1 MNQIPLK
8 PQNERFTDDQ
18 WQAIFDQG
26 DNLLVSASAGSG
38 KTTVLVR
45 RVIEKL
51 KMGFDIDELLIV
63 TFTEAAAR
71 EMKERIQ
78 EALQES
84 VNSESDP
91 VRRQHFT
98 KQLVLLPTANIS
110 TLHAFCLTVI
120 RRYYYLI
127 DIDPVFRMLTDET
140 ETILMKEDVWDE
152 LREALYA
159 ENDERFFQLTMNF
172 SNDRSDDGLTN
183 LVFSLYEFARANPD
197 PQKWLEQLSDNYRL
211 PEGLAKSRLYQEQ
224 IRPLV
229 LADIYQ
235 CVQLYEQMTQ
245 LAQGEGLEKMHEQVA
260 GEQQQIKNIYEAFSQ
275 DRLEEAYAGLEQLT
289 FSTFKSSR
297 KAELKEISNEVKGM
311 RDKAKKLIQQIS
323 KSYFPVSPSQM
334 EELTDKALPLVEE
347 MTKVTQSFMDG
358 FSMRKREKGVLDFND
373 LEHLALQILTEKTKD
388 AWLPSEASKHY
399 RKKFKEVMVDEYQ
412 DVNQLQEAILYWL
425 REPDDTKGNMFMVGD
440 VKQSIYS
447 FRLADPSLFIG
458 KYENFSKKEG
468 GRRIVLAENFR
479 SRKEVLSFTNLIF
492 EQLMDPAVGQ
502 INYDEAAK
510 LIQGFSDFPENE
522 QFEPEI
528 MIYEKEQEESEIEIP
543 TDDILEDKTEGE
555 LFMTGLKIRQ
565 LIDSSFMI
573 YDKKS
578 KKSRPIEYKDIVLLT
593 PTKKNNLTILEI
605 FKTLDIPLEMNDAQN
620 YFQATEIRTM
630 ISLLQLIDNPYQDIP
645 LAAVLRSPIVG
656 LIEPELASIRLADR
670 AHTYYDAVLAYQAS
684 NEDELAAKLEHFG
697 KQLEHWRELARR
709 SSITD
714 LLWDIY
720 YETGYLEYVVGLP
733 AGVQRQANL
742 YALVDRAKAYEQSSF
757 RGLYQFVRF
766 IEKMQEKDKDL
777 AEPVISIEDNAVR
790 VMTIHASKG
799 LEFPVVFLL
808 DMTKEF
814 NLQDLRNRYAFEEK
828 LGAGIRYMDPETRVL
843 YDTLPFQAIK
853 LAKQNKLLSEEMRKL
868 YVGLTRA
875 EQKLFIVGS
884 YKNKE
889 QMIQTW
895 SEAADHEELVF
906 DSALRLKGRS
916 SLMNWIGYGLIR
928 HPEMQKYLEEEISTS
943 LLQHSNAQFSIS
955 WMNQQSIIE
964 QRQLLAEKE
973 LVNLDQQMK
982 EDETLLA
989 DSLQKRLAYEY
1000 PYQASSQTTSYQSVS
1015 EIKRL
1020 FEDPDDTQESRLTLE
1035 SSQNKAASRQFRYTQ
1050 EQLAE
1055 PKFLQKDRQVSAA
1068 AVGTATHA
1076 LLQLLPLEMPTTE
1089 SIHQKLQELVRKR
1102 LVDEK
1107 VAKKVD
1113 VSSIIWFFQT
1123 ELGQQLI
1130 ANKENVKREQPFS
1143 MLLPADEVFQDY
1155 PNQEDELLI
1164 HGIVDGYLE
1173 EKDHLNIYDF
1183 KTDFILHPDDP
1194 AEIDAIVQKYQGQL
1208 RLYQQAMSEAL
1219 NKPIENVFLI
1229 LLRVKQI
1236 ININK

>member
-211 PEGLAKSRLYQEQ
+211 PEGLAKSRLYQKQ

-388 AWLPSEASKHY
+388 VWLPSEASKHY

-578 KKSRPIEYKDIVLLT
+578 KK
-593 PTKKNNLTILEI
+593 
-605 FKTLDIPLEMNDAQN
+605 
-620 YFQATEIRTM
+620 
-630 ISLLQLIDNPYQDIP
+630 
-645 LAAVLRSPIVG
+645 
-656 LIEPELASIRLADR
+656 
-670 AHTYYDAVLAYQAS
+670 
-684 NEDELAAKLEHFG
+684 
-697 KQLEHWRELARR
+697 
-709 SSITD
+709 
-714 LLWDIY
+714 
-720 YETGYLEYVVGLP
+720 VV
-733 AGVQRQANL
+733 R
-742 YALVDRAKAYEQSSF
+742 
-757 RGLYQFVRF
+757 
-766 IEKMQEKDKDL
+766 
-777 AEPVISIEDNAVR
+777 
-790 VMTIHASKG
+790 
-799 LEFPVVFLL
+799 
-808 DMTKEF
+808 
-814 NLQDLRNRYAFEEK
+814 
-828 LGAGIRYMDPETRVL
+828 
-843 YDTLPFQAIK
+843 
-853 LAKQNKLLSEEMRKL
+853 
-868 YVGLTRA
+868 
-875 EQKLFIVGS
+875 
-884 YKNKE
+884 
-889 QMIQTW
+889 
-895 SEAADHEELVF
+895 
-906 DSALRLKGRS
+906 
-916 SLMNWIGYGLIR
+916 
-928 HPEMQKYLEEEISTS
+928 
-943 LLQHSNAQFSIS
+943 
-955 WMNQQSIIE
+955 
-964 QRQLLAEKE
+964 
-973 LVNLDQQMK
+973 
-982 EDETLLA
+982 
-989 DSLQKRLAYEY
+989 
-1000 PYQASSQTTSYQSVS
+1000 
-1015 EIKRL
+1015 
-1020 FEDPDDTQESRLTLE
+1020 
-1035 SSQNKAASRQFRYTQ
+1035 
-1050 EQLAE
+1050 
-1055 PKFLQKDRQVSAA
+1055 
-1068 AVGTATHA
+1068 
-1076 LLQLLPLEMPTTE
+1076 
-1089 SIHQKLQELVRKR
+1089 
-1102 LVDEK
+1102 
-1107 VAKKVD
+1107 
-1113 VSSIIWFFQT
+1113 
-1123 ELGQQLI
+1123 
-1130 ANKENVKREQPFS
+1130 
-1143 MLLPADEVFQDY
+1143 
-1155 PNQEDELLI
+1155 
-1164 HGIVDGYLE
+1164 
-1173 EKDHLNIYDF
+1173 
-1183 KTDFILHPDDP
+1183 
-1194 AEIDAIVQKYQGQL
+1194 
-1208 RLYQQAMSEAL
+1208 
-1219 NKPIENVFLI
+1219 
-1229 LLRVKQI
+1229 
-1236 ININK
+1236 

>member
-8 PQNERFTDDQ
+8 TQNERFTDDQ

-211 PEGLAKSRLYQEQ
+211 PEGLAKSRLYQKQ

-388 AWLPSEASKHY
+388 VWLPSEASKHY

-578 KKSRPIEYKDIVLLT
+578 KK
-593 PTKKNNLTILEI
+593 
-605 FKTLDIPLEMNDAQN
+605 
-620 YFQATEIRTM
+620 
-630 ISLLQLIDNPYQDIP
+630 
-645 LAAVLRSPIVG
+645 
-656 LIEPELASIRLADR
+656 
-670 AHTYYDAVLAYQAS
+670 
-684 NEDELAAKLEHFG
+684 
-697 KQLEHWRELARR
+697 
-709 SSITD
+709 
-714 LLWDIY
+714 
-720 YETGYLEYVVGLP
+720 VV
-733 AGVQRQANL
+733 R
-742 YALVDRAKAYEQSSF
+742 
-757 RGLYQFVRF
+757 
-766 IEKMQEKDKDL
+766 
-777 AEPVISIEDNAVR
+777 
-790 VMTIHASKG
+790 
-799 LEFPVVFLL
+799 
-808 DMTKEF
+808 
-814 NLQDLRNRYAFEEK
+814 
-828 LGAGIRYMDPETRVL
+828 
-843 YDTLPFQAIK
+843 
-853 LAKQNKLLSEEMRKL
+853 
-868 YVGLTRA
+868 
-875 EQKLFIVGS
+875 
-884 YKNKE
+884 
-889 QMIQTW
+889 
-895 SEAADHEELVF
+895 
-906 DSALRLKGRS
+906 
-916 SLMNWIGYGLIR
+916 
-928 HPEMQKYLEEEISTS
+928 
-943 LLQHSNAQFSIS
+943 
-955 WMNQQSIIE
+955 
-964 QRQLLAEKE
+964 
-973 LVNLDQQMK
+973 
-982 EDETLLA
+982 
-989 DSLQKRLAYEY
+989 
-1000 PYQASSQTTSYQSVS
+1000 
-1015 EIKRL
+1015 
-1020 FEDPDDTQESRLTLE
+1020 
-1035 SSQNKAASRQFRYTQ
+1035 
-1050 EQLAE
+1050 
-1055 PKFLQKDRQVSAA
+1055 
-1068 AVGTATHA
+1068 
-1076 LLQLLPLEMPTTE
+1076 
-1089 SIHQKLQELVRKR
+1089 
-1102 LVDEK
+1102 
-1107 VAKKVD
+1107 
-1113 VSSIIWFFQT
+1113 
-1123 ELGQQLI
+1123 
-1130 ANKENVKREQPFS
+1130 
-1143 MLLPADEVFQDY
+1143 
-1155 PNQEDELLI
+1155 
-1164 HGIVDGYLE
+1164 
-1173 EKDHLNIYDF
+1173 
-1183 KTDFILHPDDP
+1183 
-1194 AEIDAIVQKYQGQL
+1194 
-1208 RLYQQAMSEAL
+1208 
-1219 NKPIENVFLI
+1219 
-1229 LLRVKQI
+1229 
-1236 ININK
+1236 

>member
-8 PQNERFTDDQ
+8 TQNERFTDDQ

-211 PEGLAKSRLYQEQ
+211 PEGLAKSRLYQKQ

-388 AWLPSEASKHY
+388 VWLPSEASKHY

-578 KKSRPIEYKDIVLLT
+578 KKKSSDRVQRHCSLDTYKEEQL
-593 PTKKNNLTILEI
+593 
-605 FKTLDIPLEMNDAQN
+605 NDFRDFQN
-620 YFQATEIRTM
+620 IGY
-630 ISLLQLIDNPYQDIP
+630 
-645 LAAVLRSPIVG
+645 
-656 LIEPELASIRLADR
+656 SIR
-670 AHTYYDAVLAYQAS
+670 
-684 NEDELAAKLEHFG
+684 DE
-697 KQLEHWRELARR
+697 
-709 SSITD
+709 
-714 LLWDIY
+714 
-720 YETGYLEYVVGLP
+720 
-733 AGVQRQANL
+733 
-742 YALVDRAKAYEQSSF
+742 
-757 RGLYQFVRF
+757 
-766 IEKMQEKDKDL
+766 
-777 AEPVISIEDNAVR
+777 
-790 VMTIHASKG
+790 
-799 LEFPVVFLL
+799 
-808 DMTKEF
+808 
-814 NLQDLRNRYAFEEK
+814 
-828 LGAGIRYMDPETRVL
+828 
-843 YDTLPFQAIK
+843 
-853 LAKQNKLLSEEMRKL
+853 
-868 YVGLTRA
+868 
-875 EQKLFIVGS
+875 
-884 YKNKE
+884 
-889 QMIQTW
+889 
-895 SEAADHEELVF
+895 
-906 DSALRLKGRS
+906 
-916 SLMNWIGYGLIR
+916 
-928 HPEMQKYLEEEISTS
+928 
-943 LLQHSNAQFSIS
+943 
-955 WMNQQSIIE
+955 
-964 QRQLLAEKE
+964 
-973 LVNLDQQMK
+973 
-982 EDETLLA
+982 
-989 DSLQKRLAYEY
+989 
-1000 PYQASSQTTSYQSVS
+1000 
-1015 EIKRL
+1015 
-1020 FEDPDDTQESRLTLE
+1020 
-1035 SSQNKAASRQFRYTQ
+1035 
-1050 EQLAE
+1050 
-1055 PKFLQKDRQVSAA
+1055 
-1068 AVGTATHA
+1068 
-1076 LLQLLPLEMPTTE
+1076 
-1089 SIHQKLQELVRKR
+1089 
-1102 LVDEK
+1102 
-1107 VAKKVD
+1107 
-1113 VSSIIWFFQT
+1113 
-1123 ELGQQLI
+1123 
-1130 ANKENVKREQPFS
+1130 
-1143 MLLPADEVFQDY
+1143 
-1155 PNQEDELLI
+1155 
-1164 HGIVDGYLE
+1164 
-1173 EKDHLNIYDF
+1173 
-1183 KTDFILHPDDP
+1183 
-1194 AEIDAIVQKYQGQL
+1194 
-1208 RLYQQAMSEAL
+1208 
-1219 NKPIENVFLI
+1219 
-1229 LLRVKQI
+1229 
-1236 ININK
+1236 

>member
-211 PEGLAKSRLYQEQ
+211 PEGLAKSRLYQKQ

-388 AWLPSEASKHY
+388 VWLPSEASKHY

-656 LIEPELASIRLADR
+656 LIEPE
-670 AHTYYDAVLAYQAS
+670 
-684 NEDELAAKLEHFG
+684 
-697 KQLEHWRELARR
+697 
-709 SSITD
+709 
-714 LLWDIY
+714 
-720 YETGYLEYVVGLP
+720 
-733 AGVQRQANL
+733 
-742 YALVDRAKAYEQSSF
+742 
-757 RGLYQFVRF
+757 
-766 IEKMQEKDKDL
+766 
-777 AEPVISIEDNAVR
+777 
-790 VMTIHASKG
+790 
-799 LEFPVVFLL
+799 
-808 DMTKEF
+808 
-814 NLQDLRNRYAFEEK
+814 
-828 LGAGIRYMDPETRVL
+828 
-843 YDTLPFQAIK
+843 
-853 LAKQNKLLSEEMRKL
+853 
-868 YVGLTRA
+868 
-875 EQKLFIVGS
+875 
-884 YKNKE
+884 
-889 QMIQTW
+889 
-895 SEAADHEELVF
+895 F
-906 DSALRLKGRS
+906 D
-916 SLMNWIGYGLIR
+916 
-928 HPEMQKYLEEEISTS
+928 
-943 LLQHSNAQFSIS
+943 
-955 WMNQQSIIE
+955 
-964 QRQLLAEKE
+964 
-973 LVNLDQQMK
+973 
-982 EDETLLA
+982 
-989 DSLQKRLAYEY
+989 
-1000 PYQASSQTTSYQSVS
+1000 
-1015 EIKRL
+1015 
-1020 FEDPDDTQESRLTLE
+1020 
-1035 SSQNKAASRQFRYTQ
+1035 
-1050 EQLAE
+1050 
-1055 PKFLQKDRQVSAA
+1055 
-1068 AVGTATHA
+1068 
-1076 LLQLLPLEMPTTE
+1076 
-1089 SIHQKLQELVRKR
+1089 
-1102 LVDEK
+1102 
-1107 VAKKVD
+1107 
-1113 VSSIIWFFQT
+1113 
-1123 ELGQQLI
+1123 
-1130 ANKENVKREQPFS
+1130 
-1143 MLLPADEVFQDY
+1143 
-1155 PNQEDELLI
+1155 
-1164 HGIVDGYLE
+1164 
-1173 EKDHLNIYDF
+1173 
-1183 KTDFILHPDDP
+1183 
-1194 AEIDAIVQKYQGQL
+1194 
-1208 RLYQQAMSEAL
+1208 
-1219 NKPIENVFLI
+1219 
-1229 LLRVKQI
+1229 
-1236 ININK
+1236 

>member
-211 PEGLAKSRLYQEQ
+211 PEGLAKSRLYQKQ

-388 AWLPSEASKHY
+388 VWLPSEASKHY

-565 LIDSSFMI
+565 LI
-573 YDKKS
+573 
-578 KKSRPIEYKDIVLLT
+578 
-593 PTKKNNLTILEI
+593 EI
-605 FKTLDIPLEMNDAQN
+605 
-620 YFQATEIRTM
+620 
-630 ISLLQLIDNPYQDIP
+630 
-645 LAAVLRSPIVG
+645 G
-656 LIEPELASIRLADR
+656 R
-670 AHTYYDAVLAYQAS
+670 AHV
-684 NEDELAAKLEHFG
+684 
-697 KQLEHWRELARR
+697 
-709 SSITD
+709 
-714 LLWDIY
+714 
-720 YETGYLEYVVGLP
+720 
-733 AGVQRQANL
+733 
-742 YALVDRAKAYEQSSF
+742 
-757 RGLYQFVRF
+757 
-766 IEKMQEKDKDL
+766 
-777 AEPVISIEDNAVR
+777 
-790 VMTIHASKG
+790 
-799 LEFPVVFLL
+799 
-808 DMTKEF
+808 
-814 NLQDLRNRYAFEEK
+814 
-828 LGAGIRYMDPETRVL
+828 
-843 YDTLPFQAIK
+843 
-853 LAKQNKLLSEEMRKL
+853 
-868 YVGLTRA
+868 
-875 EQKLFIVGS
+875 
-884 YKNKE
+884 
-889 QMIQTW
+889 
-895 SEAADHEELVF
+895 
-906 DSALRLKGRS
+906 
-916 SLMNWIGYGLIR
+916 
-928 HPEMQKYLEEEISTS
+928 
-943 LLQHSNAQFSIS
+943 
-955 WMNQQSIIE
+955 
-964 QRQLLAEKE
+964 
-973 LVNLDQQMK
+973 
-982 EDETLLA
+982 
-989 DSLQKRLAYEY
+989 
-1000 PYQASSQTTSYQSVS
+1000 
-1015 EIKRL
+1015 
-1020 FEDPDDTQESRLTLE
+1020 
-1035 SSQNKAASRQFRYTQ
+1035 
-1050 EQLAE
+1050 
-1055 PKFLQKDRQVSAA
+1055 
-1068 AVGTATHA
+1068 
-1076 LLQLLPLEMPTTE
+1076 
-1089 SIHQKLQELVRKR
+1089 
-1102 LVDEK
+1102 
-1107 VAKKVD
+1107 
-1113 VSSIIWFFQT
+1113 
-1123 ELGQQLI
+1123 
-1130 ANKENVKREQPFS
+1130 
-1143 MLLPADEVFQDY
+1143 
-1155 PNQEDELLI
+1155 
-1164 HGIVDGYLE
+1164 
-1173 EKDHLNIYDF
+1173 
-1183 KTDFILHPDDP
+1183 
-1194 AEIDAIVQKYQGQL
+1194 
-1208 RLYQQAMSEAL
+1208 
-1219 NKPIENVFLI
+1219 
-1229 LLRVKQI
+1229 
-1236 ININK
+1236 

>member
-211 PEGLAKSRLYQEQ
+211 PEGLAKSRLYQKQ

-388 AWLPSEASKHY
+388 VWLPSEASKHY

-656 LIEPELASIRLADR
+656 L
-670 AHTYYDAVLAYQAS
+670 
-684 NEDELAAKLEHFG
+684 N
-697 KQLEHWRELARR
+697 
-709 SSITD
+709 
-714 LLWDIY
+714 
-720 YETGYLEYVVGLP
+720 
-733 AGVQRQANL
+733 
-742 YALVDRAKAYEQSSF
+742 
-757 RGLYQFVRF
+757 
-766 IEKMQEKDKDL
+766 
-777 AEPVISIEDNAVR
+777 
-790 VMTIHASKG
+790 
-799 LEFPVVFLL
+799 
-808 DMTKEF
+808 
-814 NLQDLRNRYAFEEK
+814 
-828 LGAGIRYMDPETRVL
+828 
-843 YDTLPFQAIK
+843 
-853 LAKQNKLLSEEMRKL
+853 
-868 YVGLTRA
+868 
-875 EQKLFIVGS
+875 
-884 YKNKE
+884 
-889 QMIQTW
+889 
-895 SEAADHEELVF
+895 
-906 DSALRLKGRS
+906 
-916 SLMNWIGYGLIR
+916 
-928 HPEMQKYLEEEISTS
+928 
-943 LLQHSNAQFSIS
+943 
-955 WMNQQSIIE
+955 
-964 QRQLLAEKE
+964 
-973 LVNLDQQMK
+973 
-982 EDETLLA
+982 
-989 DSLQKRLAYEY
+989 
-1000 PYQASSQTTSYQSVS
+1000 
-1015 EIKRL
+1015 
-1020 FEDPDDTQESRLTLE
+1020 
-1035 SSQNKAASRQFRYTQ
+1035 
-1050 EQLAE
+1050 
-1055 PKFLQKDRQVSAA
+1055 
-1068 AVGTATHA
+1068 
-1076 LLQLLPLEMPTTE
+1076 
-1089 SIHQKLQELVRKR
+1089 
-1102 LVDEK
+1102 
-1107 VAKKVD
+1107 
-1113 VSSIIWFFQT
+1113 
-1123 ELGQQLI
+1123 
-1130 ANKENVKREQPFS
+1130 
-1143 MLLPADEVFQDY
+1143 
-1155 PNQEDELLI
+1155 
-1164 HGIVDGYLE
+1164 
-1173 EKDHLNIYDF
+1173 
-1183 KTDFILHPDDP
+1183 
-1194 AEIDAIVQKYQGQL
+1194 
-1208 RLYQQAMSEAL
+1208 
-1219 NKPIENVFLI
+1219 
-1229 LLRVKQI
+1229 
-1236 ININK
+1236 

>member
-211 PEGLAKSRLYQEQ
+211 PEGLAKSRLYQKQ

-388 AWLPSEASKHY
+388 VWLPSEASKHY

-578 KKSRPIEYKDIVLLT
+578 KKSSDRVQRHCSLDTYKEEQL
-593 PTKKNNLTILEI
+593 
-605 FKTLDIPLEMNDAQN
+605 NDFRDFQN
-620 YFQATEIRTM
+620 IGY
-630 ISLLQLIDNPYQDIP
+630 
-645 LAAVLRSPIVG
+645 
-656 LIEPELASIRLADR
+656 SIR
-670 AHTYYDAVLAYQAS
+670 
-684 NEDELAAKLEHFG
+684 DE
-697 KQLEHWRELARR
+697 
-709 SSITD
+709 
-714 LLWDIY
+714 
-720 YETGYLEYVVGLP
+720 
-733 AGVQRQANL
+733 
-742 YALVDRAKAYEQSSF
+742 
-757 RGLYQFVRF
+757 
-766 IEKMQEKDKDL
+766 
-777 AEPVISIEDNAVR
+777 
-790 VMTIHASKG
+790 
-799 LEFPVVFLL
+799 
-808 DMTKEF
+808 
-814 NLQDLRNRYAFEEK
+814 
-828 LGAGIRYMDPETRVL
+828 
-843 YDTLPFQAIK
+843 
-853 LAKQNKLLSEEMRKL
+853 
-868 YVGLTRA
+868 
-875 EQKLFIVGS
+875 
-884 YKNKE
+884 
-889 QMIQTW
+889 
-895 SEAADHEELVF
+895 
-906 DSALRLKGRS
+906 
-916 SLMNWIGYGLIR
+916 
-928 HPEMQKYLEEEISTS
+928 
-943 LLQHSNAQFSIS
+943 
-955 WMNQQSIIE
+955 
-964 QRQLLAEKE
+964 
-973 LVNLDQQMK
+973 
-982 EDETLLA
+982 
-989 DSLQKRLAYEY
+989 
-1000 PYQASSQTTSYQSVS
+1000 
-1015 EIKRL
+1015 
-1020 FEDPDDTQESRLTLE
+1020 
-1035 SSQNKAASRQFRYTQ
+1035 
-1050 EQLAE
+1050 
-1055 PKFLQKDRQVSAA
+1055 
-1068 AVGTATHA
+1068 
-1076 LLQLLPLEMPTTE
+1076 
-1089 SIHQKLQELVRKR
+1089 
-1102 LVDEK
+1102 
-1107 VAKKVD
+1107 
-1113 VSSIIWFFQT
+1113 
-1123 ELGQQLI
+1123 
-1130 ANKENVKREQPFS
+1130 
-1143 MLLPADEVFQDY
+1143 
-1155 PNQEDELLI
+1155 
-1164 HGIVDGYLE
+1164 
-1173 EKDHLNIYDF
+1173 
-1183 KTDFILHPDDP
+1183 
-1194 AEIDAIVQKYQGQL
+1194 
-1208 RLYQQAMSEAL
+1208 
-1219 NKPIENVFLI
+1219 
-1229 LLRVKQI
+1229 
-1236 ININK
+1236 

>member
-78 EALQES
+78 EALQEA

-197 PQKWLEQLSDNYRL
+197 PKKWLEQLSDNYRL

-670 AHTYYDAVLAYQAS
+670 AHTYYDAVLAIKHQ
-684 NEDELAAKLEHFG
+684 
-697 KQLEHWRELARR
+697 
-709 SSITD
+709 T
-714 LLWDIY
+714 
-720 YETGYLEYVVGLP
+720 
-733 AGVQRQANL
+733 
-742 YALVDRAKAYEQSSF
+742 
-757 RGLYQFVRF
+757 
-766 IEKMQEKDKDL
+766 KM
-777 AEPVISIEDNAVR
+777 N
-790 VMTIHASKG
+790 
-799 LEFPVVFLL
+799 
-808 DMTKEF
+808 
-814 NLQDLRNRYAFEEK
+814 
-828 LGAGIRYMDPETRVL
+828 
-843 YDTLPFQAIK
+843 
-853 LAKQNKLLSEEMRKL
+853 
-868 YVGLTRA
+868 
-875 EQKLFIVGS
+875 
-884 YKNKE
+884 
-889 QMIQTW
+889 
-895 SEAADHEELVF
+895 
-906 DSALRLKGRS
+906 
-916 SLMNWIGYGLIR
+916 
-928 HPEMQKYLEEEISTS
+928 
-943 LLQHSNAQFSIS
+943 
-955 WMNQQSIIE
+955 
-964 QRQLLAEKE
+964 
-973 LVNLDQQMK
+973 
-982 EDETLLA
+982 
-989 DSLQKRLAYEY
+989 
-1000 PYQASSQTTSYQSVS
+1000 
-1015 EIKRL
+1015 
-1020 FEDPDDTQESRLTLE
+1020 
-1035 SSQNKAASRQFRYTQ
+1035 
-1050 EQLAE
+1050 
-1055 PKFLQKDRQVSAA
+1055 
-1068 AVGTATHA
+1068 
-1076 LLQLLPLEMPTTE
+1076 
-1089 SIHQKLQELVRKR
+1089 
-1102 LVDEK
+1102 
-1107 VAKKVD
+1107 
-1113 VSSIIWFFQT
+1113 
-1123 ELGQQLI
+1123 
-1130 ANKENVKREQPFS
+1130 
-1143 MLLPADEVFQDY
+1143 
-1155 PNQEDELLI
+1155 
-1164 HGIVDGYLE
+1164 
-1173 EKDHLNIYDF
+1173 
-1183 KTDFILHPDDP
+1183 
-1194 AEIDAIVQKYQGQL
+1194 
-1208 RLYQQAMSEAL
+1208 
-1219 NKPIENVFLI
+1219 
-1229 LLRVKQI
+1229 
-1236 ININK
+1236 

>member
-78 EALQES
+78 EALQEA

-197 PQKWLEQLSDNYRL
+197 PQKWLEQLSNNYRL
-211 PEGLAKSRLYQEQ
+211 TEGLAKSRLYQEQ

-260 GEQQQIKNIYEAFSQ
+260 GEQQQIKNVYEAFLQ
-275 DRLEEAYAGLEQLT
+275 DRLEEAYASLEQLT

-334 EELTDKALPLVEE
+334 EELTEKALPLVEE

-578 KKSRPIEYKDIVLLT
+578 KKSRPIEYRDIVLLT

-645 LAAVLRSPIVG
+645 LAAVLRSPVVG

-684 NEDELAAKLEHFG
+684 NKDELAVKLEHFG
-697 KQLEHWRELARR
+697 KQLDHWRELARR

-733 AGVQRQANL
+733 AGAQRQANL

-828 LGAGIRYMDPETRVL
+828 LGVGIRYMDPETRVL

-906 DSALRLKGRS
+906 DPALRLKGRS

-928 HPEMQKYLEEEISTS
+928 HPEMQKYLEEEVSTS
-943 LLQHSNAQFSIS
+943 LLQDSNAQFSIS

-964 QRQLLAEKE
+964 QRQVLAEKE

-982 EDETLLA
+982 EEETVLA

-1035 SSQNKAASRQFRYTQ
+1035 SSQTKAASRQFRYTQ

-1089 SIHQKLQELVRKR
+1089 SINQKLQELVKKR
-1102 LVDEK
+1102 LIDEK

-1113 VSSIIWFFQT
+1113 VSSILWFFQT

-1143 MLLPADEVFQDY
+1143 MLLSADEVFQDY

-1173 EKDHLNIYDF
+1173 EKDHLHIYDF

-1219 NKPIENVFLI
+1219 NKPVENVFLI
-1229 LLRVKQI
+1229 LLRVKRI

>member
-78 EALQES
+78 EALQEA

-197 PQKWLEQLSDNYRL
+197 PKKWLEQLSDNYRL

-555 LFMTGLKIRQ
+555 LFMTGLKIRP

-578 KKSRPIEYKDIVLLT
+578 KKKSSDRVQRHCSLDTYKEEQL
-593 PTKKNNLTILEI
+593 
-605 FKTLDIPLEMNDAQN
+605 NDFRDFQN
-620 YFQATEIRTM
+620 IGY
-630 ISLLQLIDNPYQDIP
+630 
-645 LAAVLRSPIVG
+645 
-656 LIEPELASIRLADR
+656 SIR
-670 AHTYYDAVLAYQAS
+670 
-684 NEDELAAKLEHFG
+684 DE
-697 KQLEHWRELARR
+697 
-709 SSITD
+709 
-714 LLWDIY
+714 
-720 YETGYLEYVVGLP
+720 
-733 AGVQRQANL
+733 
-742 YALVDRAKAYEQSSF
+742 
-757 RGLYQFVRF
+757 
-766 IEKMQEKDKDL
+766 
-777 AEPVISIEDNAVR
+777 
-790 VMTIHASKG
+790 
-799 LEFPVVFLL
+799 
-808 DMTKEF
+808 
-814 NLQDLRNRYAFEEK
+814 
-828 LGAGIRYMDPETRVL
+828 
-843 YDTLPFQAIK
+843 
-853 LAKQNKLLSEEMRKL
+853 
-868 YVGLTRA
+868 
-875 EQKLFIVGS
+875 
-884 YKNKE
+884 
-889 QMIQTW
+889 
-895 SEAADHEELVF
+895 
-906 DSALRLKGRS
+906 
-916 SLMNWIGYGLIR
+916 
-928 HPEMQKYLEEEISTS
+928 
-943 LLQHSNAQFSIS
+943 
-955 WMNQQSIIE
+955 
-964 QRQLLAEKE
+964 
-973 LVNLDQQMK
+973 
-982 EDETLLA
+982 
-989 DSLQKRLAYEY
+989 
-1000 PYQASSQTTSYQSVS
+1000 
-1015 EIKRL
+1015 
-1020 FEDPDDTQESRLTLE
+1020 
-1035 SSQNKAASRQFRYTQ
+1035 
-1050 EQLAE
+1050 
-1055 PKFLQKDRQVSAA
+1055 
-1068 AVGTATHA
+1068 
-1076 LLQLLPLEMPTTE
+1076 
-1089 SIHQKLQELVRKR
+1089 
-1102 LVDEK
+1102 
-1107 VAKKVD
+1107 
-1113 VSSIIWFFQT
+1113 
-1123 ELGQQLI
+1123 
-1130 ANKENVKREQPFS
+1130 
-1143 MLLPADEVFQDY
+1143 
-1155 PNQEDELLI
+1155 
-1164 HGIVDGYLE
+1164 
-1173 EKDHLNIYDF
+1173 
-1183 KTDFILHPDDP
+1183 
-1194 AEIDAIVQKYQGQL
+1194 
-1208 RLYQQAMSEAL
+1208 
-1219 NKPIENVFLI
+1219 
-1229 LLRVKQI
+1229 
-1236 ININK
+1236 

>member
-245 LAQGEGLEKMHEQVA
+245 LAQGEGLEKMNEQVA

-578 KKSRPIEYKDIVLLT
+578 SDRVQRHCSLDTYKEEQL
-593 PTKKNNLTILEI
+593 
-605 FKTLDIPLEMNDAQN
+605 NDFRDFQN
-620 YFQATEIRTM
+620 IGY
-630 ISLLQLIDNPYQDIP
+630 
-645 LAAVLRSPIVG
+645 
-656 LIEPELASIRLADR
+656 SIR
-670 AHTYYDAVLAYQAS
+670 
-684 NEDELAAKLEHFG
+684 DE
-697 KQLEHWRELARR
+697 
-709 SSITD
+709 
-714 LLWDIY
+714 
-720 YETGYLEYVVGLP
+720 
-733 AGVQRQANL
+733 
-742 YALVDRAKAYEQSSF
+742 
-757 RGLYQFVRF
+757 
-766 IEKMQEKDKDL
+766 
-777 AEPVISIEDNAVR
+777 
-790 VMTIHASKG
+790 
-799 LEFPVVFLL
+799 
-808 DMTKEF
+808 
-814 NLQDLRNRYAFEEK
+814 
-828 LGAGIRYMDPETRVL
+828 
-843 YDTLPFQAIK
+843 
-853 LAKQNKLLSEEMRKL
+853 
-868 YVGLTRA
+868 
-875 EQKLFIVGS
+875 
-884 YKNKE
+884 
-889 QMIQTW
+889 
-895 SEAADHEELVF
+895 
-906 DSALRLKGRS
+906 
-916 SLMNWIGYGLIR
+916 
-928 HPEMQKYLEEEISTS
+928 
-943 LLQHSNAQFSIS
+943 
-955 WMNQQSIIE
+955 
-964 QRQLLAEKE
+964 
-973 LVNLDQQMK
+973 
-982 EDETLLA
+982 
-989 DSLQKRLAYEY
+989 
-1000 PYQASSQTTSYQSVS
+1000 
-1015 EIKRL
+1015 
-1020 FEDPDDTQESRLTLE
+1020 
-1035 SSQNKAASRQFRYTQ
+1035 
-1050 EQLAE
+1050 
-1055 PKFLQKDRQVSAA
+1055 
-1068 AVGTATHA
+1068 
-1076 LLQLLPLEMPTTE
+1076 
-1089 SIHQKLQELVRKR
+1089 
-1102 LVDEK
+1102 
-1107 VAKKVD
+1107 
-1113 VSSIIWFFQT
+1113 
-1123 ELGQQLI
+1123 
-1130 ANKENVKREQPFS
+1130 
-1143 MLLPADEVFQDY
+1143 
-1155 PNQEDELLI
+1155 
-1164 HGIVDGYLE
+1164 
-1173 EKDHLNIYDF
+1173 
-1183 KTDFILHPDDP
+1183 
-1194 AEIDAIVQKYQGQL
+1194 
-1208 RLYQQAMSEAL
+1208 
-1219 NKPIENVFLI
+1219 
-1229 LLRVKQI
+1229 
-1236 ININK
+1236 